1 LRDRVTA
8 SNTSPM
14 RFQTLQQ
21 WLDWQ
26 ETLHPKAIDLGLE
39 RVAAV
44 ADALQLRTQVPTTI
58 TVAGTNGKG
67 TVATVVAALLRALG
81 FRVGLYTSPHLLRY
95 NERVSVD
102 GEPVSDEDLCRAFAA
117 ADVARGPHSLT
128 YFEFGTL
135 AAVWL
140 FRESGVDFQVLEV
153 GLGGRLD
160 AVNVWDPDVAVIT
173 SVDLDHQAWLGNDR
187 ERIGWEKAGI
197 LRPGRP
203 AVLGDAGPP
212 ASVLREARR
221 LDVPLARLGQDF
233 MFDASVAGG
242 RWSWAGSSRD
252 LRLDPDLTAAL
263 SGARGQ
269 NAATALAVLH
279 LLRLEDRLSGEVLQI
294 GLGATPPGRLQRI
307 PGAPEWLLDVAH
319 NPQSARELADWL
331 ARHPVQGPVVAIV
344 AVMADKERGPM
355 FAALDPEIDVWVP
368 VPIPS
373 QRALAANEL
382 ARELGALPGSQVILA
397 DDPGAA
403 MDLAVEQAGPSG
415 RVVVFGSFVTVQAI
429 LERLQPAAVRA
440 VHV

>member
-1 LRDRVTA
+1 
-8 SNTSPM
+8 M

-140 FRESGVDFQVLEV
+140 FRESGVDVQVLEV

>member
-1 LRDRVTA
+1 
-8 SNTSPM
+8 M

-294 GLGATPPGRLQRI
+294 GLGAPPPGRLQRI

>member
-1 LRDRVTA
+1 MA
-8 SNTSPM
+8 SKTSPM

-26 ETLHPKAIDLGLE
+26 ETLHPKAIDLGLD

-44 ADALQLRTQVPTTI
+44 ADALQLRTEVPTTI

-67 TVATVVAALLRALG
+67 TVATVVAALLRAVG

-95 NERVSVD
+95 NERVSVN
-102 GEPVSDEDLCRAFAA
+102 GEPVSDDDLCRAFAA
-117 ADVARGPHSLT
+117 ADAARGPHSLT

-135 AAVWL
+135 AAAWL
-140 FRESGVDFQVLEV
+140 FRESEVDFQVLEV

-160 AVNVWDPDVAVIT
+160 AVNVWDADVAVIT

-203 AVLGDAGPP
+203 AVLGEVSPP

-221 LDVPLARLGQDF
+221 LAVPLTRFGHDF
-233 MFDASVAGG
+233 MLDASTAGG
-242 RWSWAGSSRD
+242 RWCWAGASAD
-252 LRLDPDLTAAL
+252 LGLDPALTAAL

-279 LLRLEDRLSGEVLQI
+279 LLRLEGRLSGEVLQT
-294 GLGATPPGRLQRI
+294 GLGATPPGRLQRV
-307 PGAPEWLLDVAH
+307 PGTPEWLLDVAH
-319 NPQSARELADWL
+319 NPQSARELAGWL

-382 ARELGALPGSQVILA
+382 ARELGALLGSRVILA
-397 DDPGAA
+397 DEPGVA
-403 MDLAVEQAGPSG
+403 MAMAVEQAGPSG

-429 LERLQPAAVRA
+429 MERLQPAGVKTI
-440 VHV
+440 

>member
-1 LRDRVTA
+1 
-8 SNTSPM
+8 M